1 MNKKFWTLLILL
13 SPGVIFAQKKLR
25 NPPVQEEVKVS
36 NAGEINSPS
45 FDFAPTAYRNGLVFV
60 TNRRKSG
67 PVDENLGETFFEL
80 WYSELT
86 PSGSPQ
92 KAEFFSVQLN
102 SRFHE
107 SAVAFSKEQD
117 FIYLT
122 RNSTTTD
129 KPGGKSRMK
138 IIEAKR
144 DKNTWTNFSELPFN
158 SELFSCMHPTLTPDG
173 NTMFFSSD
181 MPGGIGGLDLYVVT
195 KLDGIW
201 QKPINLGPDVNSPGN
216 DVFPYFHQSGTLFF
230 SSDGHR
236 GLGGMDLFMIDM
248 SKRQWGA
255 VNNLGL
261 PFNSEQDDLTFYLNA
276 EGNAG
281 FFASSRPGGK
291 GKDDIFKFIAPKGI
305 SGIEVP
311 ELRQISLRTQEG
323 VKVHVF
329 DKTGKENKDL
339 AELYA
344 AEWLPNDESFTFKV
358 SKNPLGTADYT
369 TGTDGQILL
378 DLEANKE
385 FLLVLSK
392 KGFQQKEIPC
402 NTYSLKNEPISAL
415 LEEENN
421 IPLKGKTMLIN
432 QGRIIPNALI
442 TIKNESNGKSDH
454 LYSTADGSFEY
465 SLSPGF
471 KYTLIAEKPGYL
483 KGPASVS
490 TLGLNKSNPQN
501 IILELAADPISDP
514 FQKGL
519 KTGTVLILDDIQYDF
534 NKSPIRIGEGREL
547 IELANLMKKYPTLR
561 IEITAHTDTRGPD
574 SYNLQLS
581 QNRAES
587 AKRFLLQRNIEEDR
601 IKSFGVGEQFPRNH
615 CLNDVECNEEEH
627 LYNQRLEIKITDLR
641 QSIDFNYG
649 QKGLIFK

>member
-1 MNKKFWTLLILL
+1 MNKKFWTLLVLL

-25 NPPVQEEVKVS
+25 NPPVQEDVKVS

-261 PFNSEQDDLTFYLNA
+261 PFNSEQDDLTFYLNT

-291 GKDDIFKFIAPKGI
+291 GKDDIFKFVAPKGI

-344 AEWLPNDESFTFKV
+344 AEWLPHNESFTFKV

-402 NTYSLKNEPISAL
+402 NTYSLKNEPITAV

-421 IPLKGKTMLIN
+421 IPLKGKTILIN

-454 LYSTADGSFEY
+454 LYSAADGTFES

-501 IILELAADPISDP
+501 IILELAADPTSDP
-514 FQKGL
+514 YQKGL
-519 KTGTVLILDDIQYDF
+519 KLGTVLILDDIQYDF

>member
-1 MNKKFWTLLILL
+1 MNKKFWTLLILF
-13 SPGVIFAQKKLR
+13 SSGVIFAQKKLR

-45 FDFAPTAYRNGLVFV
+45 FDFAPTAYRNGLVFI

-122 RNSTTTD
+122 RNSTSTD

-216 DVFPYFHQSGTLFF
+216 DVFPYYHQSGTLFF

-248 SKRQWGA
+248 SKRQWGG

-339 AELYA
+339 TELYT
-344 AEWLPNDESFTFKV
+344 AEWLPNKETFTFKI
-358 SKNPLGTADYT
+358 SKNQLGTADYT
-369 TGTDGQILL
+369 TGQDGQILL

-402 NTYSLKNEPISAL
+402 NTYSLKNEPITAV

-421 IPLKGKTMLIN
+421 VPLKGKTVLIN

-442 TIKNESNGKSDH
+442 SIKNESNGKSDH
-454 LYSTADGSFEY
+454 IYSAADGTFDY
-465 SLSPGF
+465 SLAPGY

-483 KGPASVS
+483 RGPASVS
-490 TLGLNKSNPQN
+490 TLGLNKSNSQN
-501 IILELAADPISDP
+501 ITLELSPDPTSDP

-547 IELANLMKKYPTLR
+547 IELAGLMKKYPTLR

-574 SYNLQLS
+574 TYNLQLS

-615 CLNDVECNEEEH
+615 CLNDVECTEDEH
-627 LYNQRLEIKITDLR
+627 LYNQRLEIEITDLR

>member
-1 MNKKFWTLLILL
+1 MNKKIGFLLIIILPSGIL
-13 SPGVIFAQKKLR
+13 AQKKLR

-36 NAGEINSPS
+36 NAGEINSPA

-80 WYSELT
+80 WYSELS
-86 PSGSPQ
+86 PSGTPQ
-92 KAEFFSVQLN
+92 KAELFSVQLN

-107 SAVAFSKEQD
+107 SAIAFSKEQD

-122 RNSTTTD
+122 RNSTTAD

-144 DKNTWTNFSELPFN
+144 DKNTWTDFSELPFN
-158 SELFSCMHPTLTPDG
+158 SDLFSCMHPTLTPDG

-195 KLDGIW
+195 KLEGVW

-216 DVFPYFHQSGTLFF
+216 DVFPYYHQSGTLFF

-291 GKDDIFKFIAPKGI
+291 GKDDILKFIAPKGI

-311 ELRQISLRTQEG
+311 ELRQISLQTQEG
-323 VKVHVF
+323 VKIHVF
-329 DKTGKENKDL
+329 DKTGKENKDIT
-339 AELYA
+339 ELYA
-344 AEWLPNDESFTFKV
+344 AEWLPGDDYFTFKIAQ
-358 SKNPLGTADYT
+358 NPLGEADYT
-369 TGTDGQILL
+369 AGQNGQVIL
-378 DLEANKE
+378 DLEANKN
-385 FLLVLSK
+385 FLLILSK
-392 KGFQQKEIPC
+392 KGFRTKQIQC
-402 NTYSLKNEPISAL
+402 NTNSLRNEPISVI
-415 LEEENN
+415 LEEENG
-421 IPLKGKTMLIN
+421 IALKGKTILMN
-432 QGRIIPNALI
+432 QSRIIPNALI
-442 TIKNESNGKSDH
+442 YIKNENNGKIDH
-454 LYSTADGSFEY
+454 LYSKQDGTFDY
-465 SLSPGF
+465 TLTPGF
-471 KYTLIAEKPGYL
+471 RYTLVAEKPGYL
-483 KGPASVS
+483 KGPASIS
-490 TLGLNKSNPQN
+490 TIGINKSNPQS
-501 IILELAADPISDP
+501 IILELNPDPTADP

-519 KTGTVLILDDIQYDF
+519 KPGTILILDDIQYDF

-547 IELANLMKKYPTLR
+547 IELAELMKKYPTIK
-561 IEITAHTDTRGPD
+561 IEITAHTDTRGPE
-574 SYNLQLS
+574 SYNLQLA
-581 QNRAES
+581 QNRADA
-587 AKRFLLQRNIEEDR
+587 AKRFLTQRNIEENR

-615 CLNDVECNEEEH
+615 CLENVECSEEDH
-627 LYNQRLEIKITDLR
+627 LFNQRLEIKITDLR
-641 QSIDFNYG
+641 QSIDFSFG

>member
-45 FDFAPTAYRNGLVFV
+45 FDFAATAYRNGLVFV